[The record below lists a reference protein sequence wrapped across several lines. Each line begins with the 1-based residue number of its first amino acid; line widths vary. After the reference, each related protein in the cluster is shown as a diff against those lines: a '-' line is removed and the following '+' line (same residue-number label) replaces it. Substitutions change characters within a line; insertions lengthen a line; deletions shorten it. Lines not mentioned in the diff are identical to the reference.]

1 VRVHA
6 TRVLGSLVCLTA
18 ATLTAAAILRAL
30 GVWINLS
37 PSLPLGLYIARTV
50 EHSATPG
57 RNAVVLVC
65 LPRALA
71 EFGRARGYLPR
82 GGCADG
88 SAPVGKP
95 VFAVAGD
102 TVTVTSLGIT
112 RDRVAATN
120 TGALRAD
127 SKGRPIVRVPNGR
140 YPVPPGLLWLVSSRS
155 SRSWDSRYYGPV
167 PVTAVIGTLAPWHSL
182 AMR

>member
-18 ATLTAAAILRAL
+18 ATFAAVAILRAL
-30 GVWINLS
+30 GVWVNLS
-37 PSLPLGLYIARTV
+37 PSLPLGVYIARVV

-57 RNAVVLVC
+57 RNAVVLAC

-88 SAPVGKP
+88 SAPVGKR

-112 RDRVAATN
+112 RDSVAAAN
-120 TGALRAD
+120 TRALRAD

-140 YPVPPGLLWLVSSRS
+140 YPVPAGALWLVSSHS
-155 SRSWDSRYYGPV
+155 SLSWDSRYYGPV
-167 PVTAVIGTLAPWHSL
+167 PAAAVIGTLS
-182 AMR
+182 R